1 MSNEKNTLSFTAN
14 KNLSPK
20 LVQKNSFRIRI
31 KFKGMCLKQDN
42 VTFTGNI
49 VVNLFIAYELDRW
62 SKDLNAN
69 FTLNDGLFGAVKITQ
84 NAHPDKYSYSGQGIG
99 FHSCSVFPV
108 PNFK

>member
-1 MSNEKNTLSFTAN
+1 
-14 KNLSPK
+14 
-20 LVQKNSFRIRI
+20 
-31 KFKGMCLKQDN
+31 MCLKQDN